1 MNERGWFTLM
11 VRGFGLY
18 LLISSLTQLMPTLSN
33 LLRQGVVSTRQGAGA
48 GGAATG
54 AVASNNQ
61 FSWLV
66 WQSLAPV
73 AILALGIYLFFGG
86 AWVID
91 KLCRE
96 VVDRCRRCG
105 YDLREAPGGIC
116 PECGT
121 LLKPPEQP
129 GGNAS

>member
-18 LLISSLTQLMPTLSN
+18 LLISGLTQLMPTVSN
-33 LLRQGVVSTRQGAGA
+33 LLRQGVVVSRPAAAAGA
-48 GGAATG
+48 TG
-54 AVASNNQ
+54 TIANNNQ

-73 AILALGIYLFFGG
+73 AILALGLYFFFGG

-121 LLKPPEQP
+121 VLRPPEQP
-129 GGNAS
+129 GGKPS

>member
-11 VRGFGLY
+11 VRGIGLY
-18 LLISSLTQLMPTLSN
+18 LLVTGLAQLFPTLTN
-33 LLRQGVVSTRQGAGA
+33 FLRQGMSGPRPAGTA
-48 GGAATG
+48 AATG
-54 AVASNNQ
+54 AAAGSPQ
-61 FSWLV
+61 LV
-66 WQSLAPV
+66 FMLWQSLAPV
-73 AILALGIYLFFGG
+73 AIMALGLYLFFAGT
-86 AWVID
+86 WIID

-121 LLKPPEQP
+121 SLKPPEQP
-129 GGNAS
+129 GGKPP

>member
-18 LLISSLTQLMPTLSN
+18 LLISGVNQLMPTLSN
-33 LLRQGVVSTRQGAGA
+33 FLRQGVTSARPAAGS
-48 GGAATG
+48 ATG
-54 AVASNNQ
+54 AVATNSQ
-61 FSWLV
+61 LSWLV

-73 AILALGIYLFFGG
+73 AILALGLYFFFGG

-121 LLKPPEQP
+121 ALKPPEQP
-129 GGNAS
+129 GGKPS